1 TPRARGGSS
10 ASGGARSASRATT
23 GTSSSRTAV
32 STACTTICP
41 TIRGTWT
48 ESTTE
53 EVSMFQVNWSQ
64 LFVPSGS
71 LIELVIRGSVV
82 YLLALTF
89 MRILRRGSGI
99 TRADLLFITF
109 IADASQNGMAGSYQ
123 SITEAG
129 VLVGTIFTWNY
140 GLDWLSYRV
149 EAVHRLLEPP
159 PILVVHHG
167 KPILRALRS
176 ELISIEDLMEQL
188 REQGVDDMGKVKR
201 CWVEADGKLSV
212 IR

>member
-1 TPRARGGSS
+1 
-10 ASGGARSASRATT
+10 
-23 GTSSSRTAV
+23 
-32 STACTTICP
+32 
-41 TIRGTWT
+41 
-48 ESTTE
+48 
-53 EVSMFQVNWSQ
+53 MFAVNWSQ
-64 LFVPSGS
+64 LFVPNGS
-71 LIELVIRGSVV
+71 LVELVIRGSIV

-109 IADASQNGMAGSYQ
+109 IADASQNGMAGNYQ

-129 VLVGTIFTWNY
+129 VLVGTIFGWNY

-159 PILVVHHG
+159 PILVVRHG
-167 KPILRALRS
+167 KPIFRALRA

-188 REQGVDDMGKVKR
+188 REQGVDSLAHVKR
-201 CWVEADGKLSV
+201 CYVEADGKLSV